1 MIMFIPQI
9 ADSSTSTMD
18 VIDIDVILACFRGT
32 LIIDDELVL
41 LGLQQVVKFKQL
53 GNGVKEYDDLRLG
66 LYL

>member
-1 MIMFIPQI
+1 
-9 ADSSTSTMD
+9 MD